1 MDYQPSTDR
10 YGKMQYKLC
19 GNSGLLLPRISLG
32 LWHNFGSVD
41 DFGVATDMIKY
52 AFDHGVTHFDL
63 ANNYGP
69 IPGSSES
76 NFGKILKDNFQ
87 GYRDEMIISS
97 KAGHDMW
104 AGPYGDGSSR
114 KNLMASI
121 DQSLR
126 RTGLEYFDIFYSHRY
141 DGVTPVEET
150 MQALIDIV
158 KQGKALYVGISKYP
172 PQQAK
177 QAYDMLKSAGVP
189 CLISQYCYN
198 MFNRAVEAETLP
210 LAASYGSGFISF
222 SPLAQGLLTDKYL
235 KGIPEGSRAA
245 RPTGYLQSSQVTPEL
260 VRKASLLNELALRR
274 GQSLAQMALAWVLKD
289 ERMTSVIVGASSVEQ
304 LAANLRTLNKLDFTR
319 EELVSINDI
328 LNE

>member
-1 MDYQPSTDR
+1 
-10 YGKMQYKLC
+10 
-19 GNSGLLLPRISLG
+19 
-32 LWHNFGSVD
+32 
-41 DFGVATDMIKY
+41 
-52 AFDHGVTHFDL
+52 
-63 ANNYGP
+63 
-69 IPGSSES
+69 
-76 NFGKILKDNFQ
+76 
-87 GYRDEMIISS
+87 
-97 KAGHDMW
+97 
-104 AGPYGDGSSR
+104 
-114 KNLMASI
+114 
-121 DQSLR
+121 
-126 RTGLEYFDIFYSHRY
+126 
-141 DGVTPVEET
+141 

-245 RPTGYLQSSQVTPEL
+245 RPTGFLQTSQVTPEL

-304 LAANLRTLNKLDFTR
+304 LAANLRTLDKLDFTP